1 MAEVPALTRPWLVAV
16 WPGMGQVALSAGYY
30 LMAKLDMRLLAEM
43 DAHELFDM
51 DDVVVKN
58 GLIKQGQIPRNR
70 FFVWN
75 DPDRRHDIVVFI
87 GEAQPPLGKYTFCQR
102 LVAYAQELGV
112 ERIFTFAAMATP
124 MTPNARSRVFCSATE
139 ERLRDELVNNHLE
152 VLKEGQISGLNGVLL
167 AAAQQARI
175 AGACLLGEMPHVF
188 HRLPFPKAS
197 LAVLNAFK
205 TIARI
210 EVDLEELSTQSRAVT
225 EQLAEIYSQVSESIE
240 QSSEEQEESPEIGTT
255 EPAEPKIPPE
265 VEQRI
270 ERLFEESRQDRSKA
284 YLLKQEL
291 DRLGL
296 FQEFEDRFLDLFK
309 RPDETPGH

>member
-1 MAEVPALTRPWLVAV
+1 MAEIPALIRPWLVAV

-30 LMAKLDMRLLAEM
+30 LMAKMDMRLLSEM

-51 DDVVVKN
+51 DDVVVKD
-58 GLIKQGQIPRNR
+58 GVIKQGQIPRNR
-70 FFVWN
+70 FFLWN

-87 GEAQPPLGKYTFCQR
+87 GEAQPPLGKYAFCQK
-102 LVAYAQELGV
+102 LVAYAKELGV

-124 MTPNARSRVFCSATE
+124 MTPAARSRVFCSATE
-139 ERLRDELVNNHLE
+139 ESLRDELLHDHLE
-152 VLKEGQISGLNGVLL
+152 VLKEGHISGLNGVLL

-197 LAVLNAFK
+197 LAVLNAFT

-210 EVDLEELSTQSRAVT
+210 EVDLEELSAQSRAVT

-240 QSSEEQEESPEIGTT
+240 QASEEQDESPEFGLA
-255 EPAEPKIPPE
+255 EPAELKIAPE
-265 VEQRI
+265 AAQRI
-270 ERLFEESRQDRSKA
+270 ERLFEASRQDRSKA

-296 FQEFEDRFLDLFK
+296 FQEYEDRFLDLFK
-309 RPDETPGH
+309 RPEENPEH